1 MLSGTS
7 LKMYDPLRKS
17 ILHSRRQKP
26 CVSRMSS
33 WLKPAHQSLYSW
45 DTVWVQVS
53 SQGQAF
59 FSLQRSA
66 YGLSLEI

>member
-45 DTVWVQVS
+45 DTVWCES
-53 SQGQAF
+53 AAKDELSFPSGSQHMV
-59 FSLQRSA
+59 
-66 YGLSLEI
+66 EV